1 MMLSKHTPQQ
11 THNLSLIGGTKKL
24 GYYMSFGYN
33 HQTGILKI
41 NPDDLKKYNVTAGL
55 DAAPTPWLDLSAK
68 VMYRNFKY
76 TEPYQYQQ
84 YFYYMWRWPAY
95 MPYGTYQGH
104 YFGGPSGFLDAAR
117 TNSVIDNYSRVDL
130 GATLRPVAHLS
141 IEAHYTINRDNVIS
155 HKAGGPAVL
164 WNWWSTGTPLQDV
177 KPTSNLTEYDAG
189 RTLTNTFNGFA
200 TYDNTFNDVHHLT
213 VMAGMN
219 AEDDEYIGINAE
231 AKDLLDASK
240 PELDLTTGQQYA
252 SGSHTNAAYAG
263 FFGRVNYAFK
273 DKYLLEFNSRYDGS
287 SAYSPNK
294 RWALF
299 TSGSVGYRISAE
311 PFMDF
316 IKPLF
321 DDLKFRA
328 SLGSIGNLDVGGQYF
343 LPIMTSYTTDWI
355 VNGVAAPTFH
365 NPYAV
370 AQSLSWE
377 KVKTLDIGLDFSLLK
392 NYISGS
398 FDWYQRTTD
407 GMISTNSVAATFG
420 ADAPRTNQGNM
431 RDRGFE
437 AQVQFNYPVNDHFK
451 LFAILSLDNNKA
463 VITKWNNKAEIINQY
478 YSGAVYGD
486 IWGFKTAGYFQ
497 SAEDVEKSPSQ
508 AALEQGNF
516 VYGPGDIKFKDL
528 NGDGK
533 IDGGNSTATD
543 HGDLTVIG
551 NTQPHYMYGAQLGGN
566 WKGFDLYVF
575 LQGVGKRNLWGLGDM
590 AIPLYSGAQIL
601 YKNQL
606 DYWTKDNPNA
616 KYPNPYSGNSG
627 YGTVGA
633 LPRGDHNFYPQ
644 SKYLLNLA
652 YCRLKNVTIGYSLP
666 DALIQKIHLQKLR
679 IYVSGEN
686 LTEIANVGVPLDPE
700 ITDGDLGYTG
710 RTFPFQRNYSFGV
723 QVTF

>member
-1 MMLSKHTPQQ
+1 
-11 THNLSLIGGTKKL
+11 
-24 GYYMSFGYN
+24 
-33 HQTGILKI
+33 
-41 NPDDLKKYNVTAGL
+41 
-55 DAAPTPWLDLSAK
+55 
-68 VMYRNFKY
+68 
-76 TEPYQYQQ
+76 
-84 YFYYMWRWPAY
+84 
-95 MPYGTYQGH
+95 
-104 YFGGPSGFLDAAR
+104 
-117 TNSVIDNYSRVDL
+117 
-130 GATLRPVAHLS
+130 
-141 IEAHYTINRDNVIS
+141 
-155 HKAGGPAVL
+155 
-164 WNWWSTGTPLQDV
+164 
-177 KPTSNLTEYDAG
+177 
-189 RTLTNTFNGFA
+189 
-200 TYDNTFNDVHHLT
+200 
-213 VMAGMN
+213 
-219 AEDDEYIGINAE
+219 
-231 AKDLLDASK
+231 
-240 PELDLTTGQQYA
+240 
-252 SGSHTNAAYAG
+252 
-263 FFGRVNYAFK
+263 
-273 DKYLLEFNSRYDGS
+273 
-287 SAYSPNK
+287 
-294 RWALF
+294 
-299 TSGSVGYRISAE
+299 
-311 PFMDF
+311 
-316 IKPLF
+316 
-321 DDLKFRA
+321 
-328 SLGSIGNLDVGGQYF
+328 
-343 LPIMTSYTTDWI
+343 
-355 VNGVAAPTFH
+355 
-365 NPYAV
+365 
-370 AQSLSWE
+370 
-377 KVKTLDIGLDFSLLK
+377 
-392 NYISGS
+392 
-398 FDWYQRTTD
+398 
-407 GMISTNSVAATFG
+407 
-420 ADAPRTNQGNM
+420 
-431 RDRGFE
+431 
-437 AQVQFNYPVNDHFK
+437 
-451 LFAILSLDNNKA
+451 

-616 KYPNPYSGNSG
+616 KYPNPYAGNSG